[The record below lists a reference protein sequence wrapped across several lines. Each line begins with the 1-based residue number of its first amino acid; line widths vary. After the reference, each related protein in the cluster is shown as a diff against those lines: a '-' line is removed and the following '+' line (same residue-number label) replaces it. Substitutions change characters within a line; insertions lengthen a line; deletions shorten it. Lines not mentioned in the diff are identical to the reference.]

1 MQAIGDYT
9 LQRPL
14 HVLVEKTV
22 PQAHL
27 QRGIA
32 IAGQQAVLGGISPV
46 QVFDDHTRFRQS
58 LRMRVIAD
66 DREFAQGP

>member
-1 MQAIGDYT
+1 MQAIGDNT

-14 HVLVEKTV
+14 HVLVEKPI

-32 IAGQQAVLGGISPV
+32 VAGQQAVLGRISPV
-46 QVFDDHTRFRQS
+46 QVFDDHTRLRQPV
-58 LRMRVIAD
+58 RMRVIAD